1 MGIFIQLK
9 ANAEAVGLVLT
20 ALTCITTTTTTRAS
34 ILSQP
39 MHIRLCR
46 RRRRAMVIRKIE
58 LENSILF
65 AVALNLNKI

>member
-39 MHIRLCR
+39 MHIRFWR
-46 RRRRAMVIRKIE
+46 RR
-58 LENSILF
+58 
-65 AVALNLNKI
+65 

>member
-46 RRRRAMVIRKIE
+46 RRRAMVIRKIE

-65 AVALNLNKI
+65 VVALNLNKI